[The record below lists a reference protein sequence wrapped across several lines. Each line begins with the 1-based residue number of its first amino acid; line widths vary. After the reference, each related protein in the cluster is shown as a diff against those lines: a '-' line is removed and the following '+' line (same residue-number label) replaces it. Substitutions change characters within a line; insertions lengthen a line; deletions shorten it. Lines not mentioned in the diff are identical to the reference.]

1 MQGTKARW
9 KPGGAQ
15 IEFPGGDPRD
25 RQSRPGKLRLK
36 RKGGTWGR
44 KMQERRRLSHLWEGG
59 VRRRARTQS
68 PGPRVGGTRSRERCA
83 GRGLFVCGLCSRS
96 GPAPAPP
103 LVRAPPPP
111 ALRVSGSP
119 APRGIAIRV
128 PSLPL
133 ERALRAPCARTISL
147 RDLGAGGGVR
157 GRRGPA
163 TPNHL
168 PASHSRRVLGP
179 PRLRCPLL
187 AGVGCHGE
195 VPGRLR
201 EKRQRLPGGG
211 AALALLSPSSP
222 PLLFSIQPSGP
233 PHPPA

>member
-1 MQGTKARW
+1 MLT
-9 KPGGAQ
+9 
-15 IEFPGGDPRD
+15 
-25 RQSRPGKLRLK
+25 
-36 RKGGTWGR
+36 
-44 KMQERRRLSHLWEGG
+44 WEGG

-68 PGPRVGGTRSRERCA
+68 PGPRVGGTRGRERCA
-83 GRGLFVCGLCSRS
+83 GHGLFVCGLCSRL

-103 LVRAPPPP
+103 PVRAPPPP

-133 ERALRAPCARTISL
+133 VCALCAPCARASSL
-147 RDLGAGGGVR
+147 RDLGARGGVR
-157 GRRGPA
+157 ARRGPA
-163 TPNHL
+163 APNHL
-168 PASHSRRVLGP
+168 PTSYSRRVLGP
-179 PRLRCPLL
+179 PRLPCPLL

-201 EKRQRLPGGG
+201 QRDKDSRVEGLPS
-211 AALALLSPSSP
+211 LYFPPSSP

-233 PHPPA
+233 PHPPDPTQLMPGG